1 MLTQA
6 QLVTLLRSL
15 EGERVLTVYLDGTAA
30 DPAVQRSWRL
40 QLDHSITDLR
50 TWLAD
55 SARADR
61 AEFERCV
68 ERLEAELAGFEA
80 NVGAPGWAAFITAD
94 RVHEAH
100 HLPVPTPTLAVWS
113 TGPCLA
119 PYVRALK
126 ENRSVVVAVVDARQA
141 EVYRYRLGTPDR
153 VETIR
158 AHHVVQETAHMGASA
173 RQGFHVGTRGS
184 TGRDAAQRSLLAG
197 RDRMLDQAAERIL
210 ELAGADGFIVLGG
223 IRRVTTSL
231 AGDLEAHAPGRV
243 LTLASLDV
251 HATVSDIA
259 SAAREAASTLRD
271 AHDTDRVASI
281 AGQAAA
287 HGLGVAG
294 SVETKWALEQNSVRE
309 LYLTHAFLEDHGA
322 DAEDAVR
329 AALGQDASVEEVSGD
344 AARELD
350 AIGGIAA
357 SLRFRPAPAAM
368 FAG

>member
-6 QLVTLLRSL
+6 QLAALLRSL
-15 EGERVLTVYLDGTAA
+15 DGKRVLTVYLDGTAA
-30 DPAVQRSWRL
+30 DPAVQRSWRV
-40 QLDHSITDLR
+40 QLEHSLDDLR

-55 SARADR
+55 SARDDR
-61 AEFERCV
+61 AEFERCAK
-68 ERLEAELAGFEA
+68 LLDAQLGHFDA
-80 NVGAPGWAAFITAD
+80 NVGSPGWAAFITAD

-113 TGPCLA
+113 TGPCLS

-126 ENRSVVVAVVDARQA
+126 ENRPVVVAVADARQA
-141 EVYRYRLGTPDR
+141 ELYRYRLGTPDR

-158 AHHVVQETAHMGASA
+158 AHHVVQETAHMGGSA
-173 RQGFHVGTRGS
+173 REGFHVGTRGS

-197 RDRMLDQAAERIL
+197 RDRMLTQAAARIAD
-210 ELAGADGFIVLGG
+210 LAGADGWVVLGG
-223 IRRVTTSL
+223 IRRVATAL
-231 AGDLEAHAPGRV
+231 AHELETRAPHRV
-243 LTLASLDV
+243 LILPWLDV
-251 HATVSDIA
+251 HSAVSEIAKAARTGA
-259 SAAREAASTLRD
+259 SALRD
-271 AHDTDRVASI
+271 ASDGDRIAEI
-281 AGQAAA
+281 AGEAAA

-294 SVETKWALEQNSVRE
+294 SVDTRWALEQRSVRE
-309 LYLTHAFLEDHGA
+309 LYVTLRFLEEHGA

-350 AIGGIAA
+350 EAGGIAA
-357 SLRFRPAPAAM
+357 ALRFRPAPAAM

>member
-6 QLVTLLRSL
+6 QLVALLRSL

-30 DPAVQRSWRL
+30 DPAVQRSWRV

-55 SARADR
+55 SARDDR

-68 ERLEAELAGFEA
+68 ERLQEQLASLEV
-80 NVGAPGWAAFITAD
+80 NVGSPGWAAFITAD

-126 ENRSVVVAVVDARQA
+126 ENRAVVVAIVDARQA
-141 EVYRYRLGTPDR
+141 ELYRYRLGTPDR
-153 VETIR
+153 VETVR
-158 AHHVVQETAHMGASA
+158 AHHVVQETAHMGTSA

-184 TGRDAAQRSLLAG
+184 TGHDAAQRSLLAG
-197 RDRMLDQAAERIL
+197 RNRMLEQAASRML
-210 ELAGADGFIVLGG
+210 ELADADGWIVLGG
-223 IRRVTTSL
+223 IRRVAIPL
-231 AGDLEAHAPGRV
+231 ASQLEERAPGRV
-243 LTLASLDV
+243 LTLPALDV
-251 HATVSDIA
+251 HAAASDIA
-259 SAAREAASTLRD
+259 SAARAAASTLRD
-271 AHDTDRVASI
+271 SHDADRVADI

-287 HGLGVAG
+287 HGLGVTG
-294 SVETKWALEQNSVRE
+294 NVETKWALEQRSVRE
-309 LYLTHAFLEDHGA
+309 LYLTHRYLEDHGA

-329 AALGQDASVEEVSGD
+329 SALDQDATVEEVSGD

-350 AIGGIAA
+350 AVGGIAA
-357 SLRFRPAPAAM
+357 GLRFRPAPAAM